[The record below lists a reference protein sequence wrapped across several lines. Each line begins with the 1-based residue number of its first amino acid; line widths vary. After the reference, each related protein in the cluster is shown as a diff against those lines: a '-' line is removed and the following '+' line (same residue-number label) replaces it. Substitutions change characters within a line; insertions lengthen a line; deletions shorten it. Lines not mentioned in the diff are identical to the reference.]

1 MHIDRKAR
9 AYPGSTVNVS
19 HRCIAALFYTVNQGF
34 FLRQSHHMPWIHT
47 PHSLFGFPK
56 GVMSA
61 HIQVVG
67 IKDIQLP
74 IKVRERNGGLQNT
87 VATITLRVNMPG
99 GQRKSCLSVFTTIL
113 NEYLEDITYT
123 NFSKIL
129 EDVKKALDAK
139 SAELE
144 MNFPYFIEKKAP
156 VTETKGLMEYN
167 CAFTGTSG
175 AQNDFIIS
183 VRVPV
188 TTLCPCSKEI
198 SEAGAHNQRAEVHLN
213 VKFKN
218 FIWVEDLVEMIEK
231 SASCELYSLLKRPDE
246 KYVTEQAYKNPMFV
260 EDVVRKV
267 AVSAYEHP
275 DITWFSAG
283 VESFESIHKHSA
295 YAYVDSNEMR

>member
-1 MHIDRKAR
+1 
-9 AYPGSTVNVS
+9 
-19 HRCIAALFYTVNQGF
+19 
-34 FLRQSHHMPWIHT
+34 
-47 PHSLFGFPK
+47 
-56 GVMSA
+56 MSA
-61 HIQVVG
+61 HIHVVG

-74 IKVRERNGGLQNT
+74 IKVRERSGGLQNT
-87 VATITLRVNMPG
+87 VAAITLRVNMPG
-99 GQRKSCLSVFTTIL
+99 GRRKSCLNVFTTIL
-113 NEYLEDITYT
+113 NNYLEDITYT

-129 EDVKKALDAK
+129 EDVKLALDAK

-156 VTETKGLMEYN
+156 VTETKGLMEYS
-167 CAFTGTSG
+167 CTFTGAS
-175 AQNDFIIS
+175 AAKNDFILS
-183 VRVPV
+183 VHVPV

-246 KYVTEQAYKNPMFV
+246 KFVTEQAYKNPMFV

-295 YAYVDSNEMR
+295 YAYVDSSEMH

>member
-1 MHIDRKAR
+1 
-9 AYPGSTVNVS
+9 
-19 HRCIAALFYTVNQGF
+19 
-34 FLRQSHHMPWIHT
+34 
-47 PHSLFGFPK
+47 
-56 GVMSA
+56 MSA

-99 GQRKSCLSVFTTIL
+99 DQRKSCLTVFTTIL
-113 NEYLEDITYT
+113 NKYLEDITYT

-129 EDVKKALDAK
+129 EDVKQALDAK

-156 VTETKGLMEYN
+156 VTETKGLMEYS
-167 CAFTGTSG
+167 CTFIGTSG
-175 AQNDFIIS
+175 AKNDFILS
-183 VRVPV
+183 VHVPV

-198 SEAGAHNQRAEVHLN
+198 SKAGAHNQRAEVRLN
-213 VKFKN
+213 VKFKT
-218 FIWVEDLVEMIEK
+218 FVWVEDLVEMIEK

-246 KYVTEQAYKNPMFV
+246 KYVTEQAYNNPMFV

-275 DITWFSAG
+275 EITWFSAG

>member
-1 MHIDRKAR
+1 
-9 AYPGSTVNVS
+9 
-19 HRCIAALFYTVNQGF
+19 
-34 FLRQSHHMPWIHT
+34 
-47 PHSLFGFPK
+47 
-56 GVMSA
+56 MSA
-61 HIQVVG
+61 QIQVVG

-74 IKVRERNGGLQNT
+74 VKVRERDGGLQNT
-87 VATITLRVNMPG
+87 VATMALRVNIPG
-99 GQRKSCLSVFTTIL
+99 KRRESCLSIFTSVL
-113 NEYLEDITYT
+113 NKYLEDITYT

-129 EDVKKALDAK
+129 DDVKQALDAK

-156 VTETKGLMEYN
+156 VTETKGLMEYR
-167 CAFTGTSG
+167 CTFTGTCGS
-175 AQNDFIIS
+175 ANDFTLS
-183 VRVPV
+183 VCVPV

-198 SEAGAHNQRAEVHLN
+198 SEVGAHNQRAEVCLN
-213 VKFKN
+213 VKFSK

-231 SASCELYSLLKRPDE
+231 SASCEVYSLLKRPDE

-267 AVSAYEHP
+267 AVSAFDHP
-275 DITWFSAG
+275 DITWFSAS